1 MGNRKAWIALIIIC
15 IIWGTTYL
23 FLKIGVG
30 EMAPFQFSGIRQVMT
45 GIILFLFILIFSKFE
60 FHSWSNLWKQ
70 SLAGFFMI
78 TIGNGLVGYGEVNIP
93 SSMAAVICA
102 SMPVWVS
109 LINLVRPGAIKLTWV
124 GYFSIFLGVA
134 GILWLFSDSINSFQD
149 PAYTW
154 GAFLTLVATFGWIA
168 GSYIV
173 KRTSDQSNPFVN
185 ASIQMFSG
193 GVGLIIVS
201 LIMKEDHT
209 FQLSGSG
216 WFALVYL
223 ILLGSIVAMIA
234 YAYALKKLPLPI
246 VSVYAYIN
254 PVVAIILGWIV
265 LNEKMSLNIFAA
277 CGVIIL
283 SVVLLNLPVSKKVVK
298 PILD

>member
-1 MGNRKAWIALIIIC
+1 MGNKKAWAALIVIC
-15 IIWGTTYL
+15 VIWGTTYL

-30 EMAPFQFSGIRQVMT
+30 EMAPFQFSGIRQ
-45 GIILFLFILIFSKFE
+45 IAASILLFLFIVIFSKFE
-60 FHSWSNLWKQ
+60 FHSWSNFWKQ

-78 TIGNGLVGYGEVNIP
+78 TIGNGLVGYGEVHIP

-109 LINLVRPGAIKLTWV
+109 LINLVMPGAIILTWV
-124 GYFSIFLGVA
+124 GYFSIFMGVC
-134 GILWLFSDSINSFQD
+134 GIFWLFSDSINSFQD

-154 GAFLTLVATFGWIA
+154 GAVLTLVATFGWII
-168 GSYIV
+168 GSYII
-173 KRTSDQSNPFVN
+173 KRASNQSNPFVN
-185 ASIQMFSG
+185 VAIQMFAG
-193 GVGLIIVS
+193 GAGLLLVS
-201 LIMKEDHT
+201 FFMQEDHT

-223 ILLGSIVAMIA
+223 VLFGSIIAMVA
-234 YAYALKKLPLPI
+234 YAYALKSLPLPI

-265 LNEKMSLNIFAA
+265 LNEKMSWNIMAA
-277 CGVIIL
+277 CGVIIV
-283 SVVLLNLPVSKKVVK
+283 SVILLNLPVSKKVLRK
-298 PILD
+298 D